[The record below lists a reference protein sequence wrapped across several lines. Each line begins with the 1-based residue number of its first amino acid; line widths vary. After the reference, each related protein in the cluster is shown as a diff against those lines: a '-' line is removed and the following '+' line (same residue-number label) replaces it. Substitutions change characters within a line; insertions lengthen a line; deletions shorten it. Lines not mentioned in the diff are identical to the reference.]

1 MKLSCHCF
9 YNYIA
14 TCLNE
19 KCKCYDGL
27 AVQELPIK
35 IGARPQAES
44 NFKELGV
51 LL

>member
-19 KCKCYDGL
+19 KCKSYDGL